1 MNREGSKVMKV
12 DLAGRIALVTGAA
25 QGIGR
30 AIANAMTANGAHV
43 DLQRCRC
50 RPSCRRIR
58 PRGRA
63 CAVGR
68 NWTSPVMS
76 TSIAS
81 SSELLAEHG
90 RIDIL
95 VNNAGLNTSNR
106 VPTDQVSVEDWNLI
120 MNVDLTGTFR
130 VSRAV
135 AARALIPQQGG
146 RIINI
151 ASVGGIV
158 PFRLQSAYIAAKTG
172 LIGFTRAMAL
182 EWGQHGVLVN
192 AIAPGST
199 VTQATRGLF
208 YGESGELNE
217 SAVELMSHIPLGRPA
232 QPEDIANAALF
243 LAAPESSYITGHV
256 LVVDGG
262 WTAGYARDF

>member
-1 MNREGSKVMKV
+1 MTV
-12 DLAGRIALVTGAA
+12 DLAGTVAVVTGAA

-30 AIANAMTANGAHV
+30 AIADALSANGAHV
-43 DLQRCRC
+43 VYSDAAA
-50 RPSCRRIR
+50 
-58 PRGRA
+58 GRLA
-63 CAVGR
+63 ADPPGGPNTQPMELDVTSDEHVDRAV
-68 NWTSPVMS
+68 TD
-76 TSIAS
+76 
-81 SSELLAEHG
+81 LLAEHG
-90 RIDIL
+90 RIDLL
-95 VNNAGLNTSNR
+95 VNNAGVNTSHR
-106 VPTDQVSVEDWNLI
+106 VPTDEVSIEDWNRI
-120 MNVDLTGTFR
+120 VNVDLTGTFR

-135 AARALIPQQGG
+135 AARALIPQQSG
-146 RIINI
+146 RVINI

-172 LIGFTRAMAL
+172 LVGFSRAMAL
-182 EWGQHGVLVN
+182 EWGRHGVLVN

-208 YGESGELNE
+208 YGESGELND
-217 SAVELMSHIPLGRPA
+217 SAVELMAHIPLGRPA
-232 QPEDIANAALF
+232 RTEDIANAALF

>member
-1 MNREGSKVMKV
+1 MTV
-12 DLAGRIALVTGAA
+12 DLTGTVALVTGAA

-30 AIANAMTANGAHV
+30 AIADALSANGAHV
-43 DLQRCRC
+43 VYSDAAADRLAADPPGGPKAQSMELDVTNDEHIDR
-50 RPSCRRIR
+50 
-58 PRGRA
+58 
-63 CAVGR
+63 VV
-68 NWTSPVMS
+68 T
-76 TSIAS
+76 
-81 SSELLAEHG
+81 ELLAEHG

-95 VNNAGLNTSNR
+95 VNNAGVNTSNR
-106 VPTDQVSVEDWNLI
+106 VPTDEVSIEDWNQI
-120 MNVDLTGTFR
+120 VNVDLTGTFR

-135 AARALIPQQGG
+135 AARALIPRQSG
-146 RIINI
+146 RVINI

-172 LIGFTRAMAL
+172 LVGFSRAMAL
-182 EWGQHGVLVN
+182 EWGRHGVLVN

-217 SAVELMSHIPLGRPA
+217 SAVELMAHIPLGRPA
-232 QPEDIANAALF
+232 QTEDIANAALF

>member
-1 MNREGSKVMKV
+1 MKV
-12 DLAGRIALVTGAA
+12 DLAGTVALVTGAA

-30 AIANAMTANGAHV
+30 AIADALSANGAHV
-43 DLQRCRC
+43 VYSDAAPDRLAADPPAGPNAQ
-50 RPSCRRIR
+50 SMELDVTSDEHID
-58 PRGRA
+58 RA
-63 CAVGR
+63 V
-68 NWTSPVMS
+68 T
-76 TSIAS
+76 
-81 SSELLAEHG
+81 ELLSEHG

-95 VNNAGLNTSNR
+95 VNSAGVNTSNR
-106 VPTDQVSVEDWNLI
+106 VPTDEVSIEDWNLI
-120 MNVDLTGTFR
+120 VNVDLTGTFR

-135 AARALIPQQGG
+135 AARAMIPQQSG
-146 RIINI
+146 RVINI

-172 LIGFTRAMAL
+172 LVGFSRAMAL
-182 EWGQHGVLVN
+182 EWGRHGVLVN

-208 YGESGELNE
+208 YGESGELND
-217 SAVELMSHIPLGRPA
+217 SAVELMAHIPLGRPA
-232 QPEDIANAALF
+232 RTEDIANAALF
-243 LAAPESSYITGHV
+243 LAAPESAYITGHV

>member
-1 MNREGSKVMKV
+1 MTV
-12 DLAGRIALVTGAA
+12 DLAGTVALVTGAA

-30 AIANAMTANGAHV
+30 AIADALCANGAHV
-43 DLQRCRC
+43 VYSDAAA
-50 RPSCRRIR
+50 
-58 PRGRA
+58 GRVA
-63 CAVGR
+63 AAPPAGPNAQAMEMDVTNDEHVDR
-68 NWTSPVMS
+68 VVTD
-76 TSIAS
+76 
-81 SSELLAEHG
+81 LLAEHG

-95 VNNAGLNTSNR
+95 VNNAGVNTSNR
-106 VPTDQVSVEDWNLI
+106 VPTDEVSIEDWNRI
-120 MNVDLTGTFR
+120 VNVDLTGTFR

-135 AARALIPQQGG
+135 AARAMIPQRGG
-146 RIINI
+146 RVINI

-172 LIGFTRAMAL
+172 LVGFSRAMAL
-182 EWGQHGVLVN
+182 EWGRHGVLVN

-208 YGESGELNE
+208 YGESGELND
-217 SAVELMSHIPLGRPA
+217 SAVELMAHIPLGRPA
-232 QPEDIANAALF
+232 QTEDIANAALF

>member
-1 MNREGSKVMKV
+1 MTV
-12 DLAGRIALVTGAA
+12 DLAGTVALVTGAA

-30 AIANAMTANGAHV
+30 AIADALSANGAQVVYSDAAADRLAADPPGGPNAQSMELDVTNDEHI
-43 DLQRCRC
+43 D
-50 RPSCRRIR
+50 
-58 PRGRA
+58 RA
-63 CAVGR
+63 V
-68 NWTSPVMS
+68 TD
-76 TSIAS
+76 
-81 SSELLAEHG
+81 LLAEH
-90 RIDIL
+90 RRVDIL

-106 VPTDQVSVEDWNLI
+106 VPTDEVSIEDWNLI

-135 AARALIPQQGG
+135 AARAMIPQRGG

-172 LIGFTRAMAL
+172 LIGFSRAMAL

-208 YGESGELNE
+208 YGESGDLND
-217 SAVELMSHIPLGRPA
+217 SAVELMAHIPLGRPA

>member
-1 MNREGSKVMKV
+1 MKV
-12 DLAGRIALVTGAA
+12 DLGGRIALVTGAA

-30 AIANAMTANGAHV
+30 AIADAMTANGAHV
-43 DLQRCRC
+43 VYSDAAADRLSSD
-50 RPSCRRIR
+50 PPAG
-58 PRGRA
+58 PRTQSA
-63 CAVGR
+63 ELDVT
-68 NWTSPVMS
+68 NDEHIDHVVSD
-76 TSIAS
+76 
-81 SSELLAEHG
+81 LLAEHG

-106 VPTDQVSVEDWNLI
+106 VPTEQVSAEDWNLI

-135 AARALIPQQGG
+135 AARALIPQRAG

-208 YGESGELNE
+208 YGKSGELNE
-217 SAVELMSHIPLGRPA
+217 SAVELMGHIPLGRPA

>member
-1 MNREGSKVMKV
+1 MTV
-12 DLAGRIALVTGAA
+12 DLAGTVALVTGAA

-30 AIANAMTANGAHV
+30 AIADALSANGAHV
-43 DLQRCRC
+43 VYSDAAADRLAADPPGGPNAQ
-50 RPSCRRIR
+50 SMELDVTSDEHID
-58 PRGRA
+58 RA
-63 CAVGR
+63 VTA
-68 NWTSPVMS
+68 
-76 TSIAS
+76 
-81 SSELLAEHG
+81 LLAEHG

-95 VNNAGLNTSNR
+95 VNNAGVNTSNR
-106 VPTDQVSVEDWNLI
+106 VPTDEVSIEDWNQI
-120 MNVDLTGTFR
+120 VNVDLTGTFR

-135 AARALIPQQGG
+135 AARALIPRQSG
-146 RIINI
+146 RVINI
-151 ASVGGIV
+151 ASVGGVV

-172 LIGFTRAMAL
+172 LVGFSRAMAL
-182 EWGQHGVLVN
+182 EWGRHGVLVN

-208 YGESGELNE
+208 YGEAGELNE
-217 SAVELMSHIPLGRPA
+217 SAVGLMAHIPLGRPA
-232 QPEDIANAALF
+232 QTEDIANAALF

>member
-1 MNREGSKVMKV
+1 MTV
-12 DLAGRIALVTGAA
+12 DLAGKITLVTGAA

-30 AIANAMTANGAHV
+30 AIADAMSANGAHV
-43 DLQRCRC
+43 VYSDAAPDRLAADPPAGPHTQSMELDVTRDEH
-50 RPSCRRIR
+50 ID
-58 PRGRA
+58 RA
-63 CAVGR
+63 VAD
-68 NWTSPVMS
+68 
-76 TSIAS
+76 
-81 SSELLAEHG
+81 LLAKHG

-106 VPTDQVSVEDWNLI
+106 VPTDEVSIEDWNRI
-120 MNVDLTGTFR
+120 VNVDLTGTFR
-130 VSRAV
+130 VSRTV
-135 AARALIPQQGG
+135 AARAMIPQRGG

-151 ASVGGIV
+151 ASVGGVV

-172 LIGFTRAMAL
+172 LIGFSRAMAL
-182 EWGQHGVLVN
+182 EWGYRGVLVN

-217 SAVELMSHIPLGRPA
+217 SAVELMRHIPLGRPA

>member
-1 MNREGSKVMKV
+1 MNV

-30 AIANAMTANGAHV
+30 AIADALAANGACVIYSDAAIGKLASDPPMAPHAQSQELDV
-43 DLQRCRC
+43 TSDDQIDR
-50 RPSCRRIR
+50 
-58 PRGRA
+58 
-63 CAVGR
+63 AVGEIL
-68 NWTSPVMS
+68 S
-76 TSIAS
+76 
-81 SSELLAEHG
+81 EHG

-158 PFRLQSAYIAAKTG
+158 PFRLQSAYITAKTG

-217 SAVELMSHIPLGRPA
+217 SAVELMGHIPLGRPA

>member
-1 MNREGSKVMKV
+1 MDLELEGKTAIVTGGSRGIGKAIARELALEGV
-12 DLAGRIALVTGAA
+12 DVAIAARNMEALEATARELAGETG
-25 QGIGR
+25 
-30 AIANAMTANGAHV
+30 
-43 DLQRCRC
+43 
-50 RPSCRRIR
+50 RRIV
-58 PRGRA
+58 PLQADTGDGE
-63 CAVGR
+63 AVKR
-68 NWTSPVMS
+68 MVVQ
-76 TSIAS
+76 A
-81 SSELLAEHG
+81 AEALG

-106 VPTDQVSVEDWNLI
+106 VPTDEVSIEDWNRI
-120 MNVDLTGTFR
+120 VNVDLTGTFR
-130 VSRAV
+130 VSRTV
-135 AARALIPQQGG
+135 AARAMIPQRGG

-151 ASVGGIV
+151 ASVGGVV

-172 LIGFTRAMAL
+172 LVGFSRAMAL
-182 EWGQHGVLVN
+182 EWGHHGVLVN

-217 SAVELMSHIPLGRPA
+217 SAVELMRHIPLGRPA
-232 QPEDIANAALF
+232 RPDDIANAALF

>member
-1 MNREGSKVMKV
+1 MTV
-12 DLAGRIALVTGAA
+12 DLTGTVALVTGAA

-30 AIANAMTANGAHV
+30 AIADALSANGAHV
-43 DLQRCRC
+43 VYSDAAADRLAADPPGGPKAQSMELDVTNDEHIDR
-50 RPSCRRIR
+50 
-58 PRGRA
+58 
-63 CAVGR
+63 VV
-68 NWTSPVMS
+68 T
-76 TSIAS
+76 
-81 SSELLAEHG
+81 ELLAEHG

-95 VNNAGLNTSNR
+95 VNNAGVNTSNR
-106 VPTDQVSVEDWNLI
+106 VPTDEVSIEDWNQI
-120 MNVDLTGTFR
+120 VNVDLTGTFR

-135 AARALIPQQGG
+135 AARALIPRQSG
-146 RIINI
+146 RVINI

-172 LIGFTRAMAL
+172 LVGFSRAMAL
-182 EWGQHGVLVN
+182 EWGRHGVLVN

-208 YGESGELNE
+208 YGESGELNQ
-217 SAVELMSHIPLGRPA
+217 SAVELMAHIPLGRPA
-232 QPEDIANAALF
+232 QTEDIANAALF
-243 LAAPESSYITGHV
+243 LAAPESSYITGHI

>member
-1 MNREGSKVMKV
+1 MKV
-12 DLAGRIALVTGAA
+12 DLAGTVALVTGAA

-30 AIANAMTANGAHV
+30 AIADALSGNGAHV
-43 DLQRCRC
+43 VYSDAAADRLAADPPAGPNAQSMELDVTRDEH
-50 RPSCRRIR
+50 ID
-58 PRGRA
+58 RA
-63 CAVGR
+63 V
-68 NWTSPVMS
+68 T
-76 TSIAS
+76 
-81 SSELLAEHG
+81 ELLAEHG

-95 VNNAGLNTSNR
+95 VNNAGVNTSNR
-106 VPTDQVSVEDWNLI
+106 VPTDEASIEDWNLI
-120 MNVDLTGTFR
+120 VNVDLTGTFR

-135 AARALIPQQGG
+135 AARAMIPQQAG
-146 RIINI
+146 RVINI

-172 LIGFTRAMAL
+172 LVGFSRAMAL
-182 EWGQHGVLVN
+182 EWGRHGVLVN

-208 YGESGELNE
+208 YGESGELND
-217 SAVELMSHIPLGRPA
+217 SAVELMAHIPLGRPA
-232 QPEDIANAALF
+232 QTEDIANAALF

>member
-1 MNREGSKVMKV
+1 MTV
-12 DLAGRIALVTGAA
+12 DLAGTIALVTGAA

-30 AIANAMTANGAHV
+30 AIADALSANGAHV
-43 DLQRCRC
+43 VYSDAAADRLAADPPGGPKAQ
-50 RPSCRRIR
+50 SMELD
-58 PRGRA
+58 
-63 CAVGR
+63 V
-68 NWTSPVMS
+68 TSDEHIDRVV
-76 TSIAS
+76 T
-81 SSELLAEHG
+81 ELLAEHG

-95 VNNAGLNTSNR
+95 VNNAGVNTSNR
-106 VPTDQVSVEDWNLI
+106 VPTDEVSIEDWNQI
-120 MNVDLTGTFR
+120 VNVDLTGTFR

-135 AARALIPQQGG
+135 AARALIPRQRG
-146 RIINI
+146 RVINI

-172 LIGFTRAMAL
+172 LVGFSRAMAL
-182 EWGQHGVLVN
+182 EWGRHGVLVN

-217 SAVELMSHIPLGRPA
+217 SAVELMAHIPLGRPA
-232 QPEDIANAALF
+232 RTEDIANAALF

>member
-1 MNREGSKVMKV
+1 MKV

-30 AIANAMTANGAHV
+30 AIADAMAANGACVIYSDAAIGKLASDPPMAPHAQSQELDV
-43 DLQRCRC
+43 TSDDQIDR
-50 RPSCRRIR
+50 
-58 PRGRA
+58 
-63 CAVGR
+63 AVGE
-68 NWTSPVMS
+68 
-76 TSIAS
+76 I
-81 SSELLAEHG
+81 LAEHG

-95 VNNAGLNTSNR
+95 VNNAGLNTSSR

>member
-1 MNREGSKVMKV
+1 MQV
-12 DLAGRIALVTGAA
+12 DLGGRIALVTGAA

-30 AIANAMTANGAHV
+30 AIADAMTANGAHV
-43 DLQRCRC
+43 VYSDAAADRLSSD
-50 RPSCRRIR
+50 PPAG
-58 PRGRA
+58 PRTQSA
-63 CAVGR
+63 
-68 NWTSPVMS
+68 
-76 TSIAS
+76 
-81 SSELLAEHG
+81 ELDITRDEHIDRVVSALLEEHG

-106 VPTDQVSVEDWNLI
+106 VPTEQVLAEDWNLI

-135 AARALIPQQGG
+135 AARALIPQRAG

-182 EWGQHGVLVN
+182 EWGRHGVLVN

-217 SAVELMSHIPLGRPA
+217 SAVELMGHVPLGRPA

>member
-1 MNREGSKVMKV
+1 MNV

-30 AIANAMTANGAHV
+30 AIADALAANGACVIYSDAAIGKLASDPPMAPHAQSQELDV
-43 DLQRCRC
+43 TSDDQIDR
-50 RPSCRRIR
+50 
-58 PRGRA
+58 
-63 CAVGR
+63 AVGE
-68 NWTSPVMS
+68 
-76 TSIAS
+76 I
-81 SSELLAEHG
+81 LAEHG

-182 EWGQHGVLVN
+182 EWGHT
-192 AIAPGST
+192 ACWST
-199 VTQATRGLF
+199 RSLRDPP
-208 YGESGELNE
+208 SRR
-217 SAVELMSHIPLGRPA
+217 RPA
-232 QPEDIANAALF
+232 GC
-243 LAAPESSYITGHV
+243 STGSR
-256 LVVDGG
+256 GS
-262 WTAGYARDF
+262 

>member
-1 MNREGSKVMKV
+1 MTV
-12 DLAGRIALVTGAA
+12 DLAGTVALVTGAA

-30 AIANAMTANGAHV
+30 AIADALSANGAYV
-43 DLQRCRC
+43 VYSDAAADRLAADPPGGPNAQ
-50 RPSCRRIR
+50 SMELD
-58 PRGRA
+58 
-63 CAVGR
+63 V
-68 NWTSPVMS
+68 TSDEHIDRVV
-76 TSIAS
+76 T
-81 SSELLAEHG
+81 ELLAEHG

-95 VNNAGLNTSNR
+95 VNNAGVNTSNR
-106 VPTDQVSVEDWNLI
+106 VPTDEVSIEDWNQI
-120 MNVDLTGTFR
+120 VNVDLTGTFR

-135 AARALIPQQGG
+135 AARALIPRQSG
-146 RIINI
+146 RVINI

-172 LIGFTRAMAL
+172 LVGFSRAMAL
-182 EWGQHGVLVN
+182 EWGRHGVLVN

-217 SAVELMSHIPLGRPA
+217 SAVELMAHIPLGRPA
-232 QPEDIANAALF
+232 QTEDIANAALF